1 MKIIIAFPPLQ
12 GKGTPLLGQNRQFQ
26 WFHNPSFIYP
36 MVPAMAATLLKTRG
50 HEVIWADYIA
60 ERKSPADFEALLT
73 QTQPDLVAME
83 TKTPVVKQHWAL
95 AARIRELVPQAKIVI
110 MGDHVTALPEETMR
124 SSVADYALV
133 GGHYDFMLDR
143 LVAALENKTKLPGRV
158 WYRDQGAIRYSG
170 DSAGVE
176 DLNSLPFIDRDLT
189 KWRMYAENF
198 YKHPPFTYTMV
209 GRDCPW
215 AKCRFCSWTTT
226 FPKFSVR
233 TPESLLDEI
242 GMLIERYGVRE
253 IFDDTGTFPGGGW
266 LKRFCEG
273 MISRG
278 YHKKI
283 LFSCNFRFDYIKPEL
298 AQLMKRAG
306 FRLFKLGLESANQAS
321 LDRLC
326 KGTKL
331 EMVEAGCRI
340 LKKAGLTVHL
350 TIMVGH
356 PWETRADAMNT
367 LKLAR
372 RLLDSGL
379 ADMLQSTIM
388 VPYPGTPLYEE
399 AKQNGWLRAQPGE
412 WERWDMTEAILK
424 TPDMSPEEVMAVCNQ
439 IYRAFMTP
447 RFLWRQVAG
456 MRDWEDFLFVARA
469 GKAVIG
475 HILDFTRGKKKE

>member
-1 MKIIIAFPPLQ
+1 LETA
-12 GKGTPLLGQNRQFQ
+12 R
-26 WFHNPSFIYP
+26 
-36 MVPAMAATLLKTRG
+36 
-50 HEVIWADYIA
+50 
-60 ERKSPADFEALLT
+60 
-73 QTQPDLVAME
+73 PDLLVME

-95 AARIRELVPQAKIVI
+95 AARIRGRFPNLKLVL
-110 MGDHVTALPEETMR
+110 MGDHVTALPEETMQ
-124 SSVADYALV
+124 SSEVDYALV
-133 GGHYDFMLDR
+133 GGHFDFILDR
-143 LVAALENKTKLPGRV
+143 LVTALEKQTPLPGRV
-158 WYRDQGAIRYSG
+158 WYRENGKIQYSG
-170 DSAGVE
+170 DSDATE
-176 DLNSLPFIDRDLT
+176 DLNSLPFLDRDLT
-189 KWRMYAENF
+189 KWQRYAENF

-215 AKCRFCSWTTT
+215 AKCRFCSWTTL

-273 MISRG
+273 MIARG

-283 LFSCNFRFDYIKPEL
+283 LFSCNFRFDYVKPEL
-298 AQLMKRAG
+298 ALLMKQAG
-306 FRLFKLGLESANQAS
+306 FRLLKLGLESGNQAS

-331 EMVEAGCRI
+331 EMVEEGCRI

-356 PWETRADAMNT
+356 PWETRAQALNT
-367 LKLAR
+367 FKLAQ
-372 RLLDSGL
+372 RLLDQGL

-399 AKQNGWLRAQPGE
+399 AKEQGWLRVSPGD
-412 WERWDMTEAILK
+412 WEKWDMTEAILT
-424 TPDMSPEEVMAVCNQ
+424 TPDMSPEEVMALCNQ

-447 RFLWRQVAG
+447 RFMWRQIASI
-456 MRDWEDFLFVARA
+456 RDWEDFLFVARA
-469 GKAVIG
+469 GKAVLG
-475 HILDFTRGKKKE
+475 PFLDFMRFKRS